1 MALPKFAVYQ
11 TTAQNS
17 TLTEVGTVRDLM
29 TEKGAVGYIPS
40 NLKRETKLNSK
51 GETVYNRLVLIVTN
65 GEIDPLTKKPLSIS
79 LTCSESLS
87 RDLRAK
93 NITLSEVADFPIL
106 ENEDGIS
113 FVSNPGTGIVMVQAS
128 NLKTT
133 AVSTKSTNYQDL
145 IAL

>member
-11 TTAQNS
+11 TSATAN
-17 TLTEVGTVRDLM
+17 TLTEIGTVRDLM
-29 TEKGAVGYIPS
+29 GENGGVGYIPS
-40 NLKRETKLNSK
+40 NLKRETKLNGK

-65 GEIDPLTKKPLSIS
+65 GEIDPLTKKPLTIS

-93 NITLSEVADFPIL
+93 TVTLSEVADFPIL

-128 NLKTT
+128 KLKTT
-133 AVSTKSTNYQDL
+133 AVSTKAINHQEL